1 MTLAH
6 STAMKDYSLDS
17 GWNSGPNAAAGGTL
31 LGTLMLAAASFGA
44 SSAGVIT
51 AGAIG
56 SDTSADATGTAA
68 HFRIRKSG
76 DTNGASSAVRRVEGT
91 VGTSGTD
98 MIIDN
103 AAITIGGTIACSS
116 LTVTHPA

>member
-1 MTLAH
+1 
-6 STAMKDYSLDS
+6 
-17 GWNSGPNAAAGGTL
+17 
-31 LGTLMLAAASFGA
+31 
-44 SSAGVIT
+44 
-51 AGAIG
+51 
-56 SDTSADATGTAA
+56 
-68 HFRIRKSG
+68 
-76 DTNGASSAVRRVEGT
+76 VRRVEGT